1 MIAAGAGRIKG
12 ARHGLRRLVP
22 ALLAA
27 LLLWTG
33 PGAPLLAQVQPTAP
47 ATGDGVQADG
57 TGAIVPPQGAREVQT
72 GPIGPGLFRPAPED
86 ESKGL
91 DYDDWN
97 ALALRAE
104 AALANDRSGASEL
117 DALRALLV
125 DWREALLGAQSA
137 NSTRIAVIRAQIAA
151 LGPPPAEGMN
161 EAEEIAGRRSEL
173 TDQLVRLQA
182 PGIKAD
188 EAYERA
194 DGLILEID
202 RQRRERQAEELLRLW
217 PSPVNP
223 ANWPTALVDLSEVA
237 LTLWSETTARIT
249 DPRALR
255 SLVDNLPLVLGLLLF
270 SAVTL
275 WRGQFWLDRALD
287 RLPLA
292 AGGPAARAARTLTSV
307 GQIVLPVLAC
317 IALSVALRRS
327 GLVGPLGEVLARAVV
342 PVGLVI
348 SSGIWLGARLFR
360 EGSPLREVSALPVER
375 WAEGR
380 FLLFACGL
388 LLGLA
393 RVRAVVLGQLD
404 LSAEVASVTLF
415 PILLFAGLVLIRIG
429 RLVAAMMAQ
438 PAEIEDDRAALRG
451 IGRLIGKALV
461 AIGVVGP
468 LLGAVGYNAAAA
480 ALLQPAIVS
489 IGLIGLLAL
498 IQQLLF
504 DLWALATRQWTDPD
518 KTLVPV
524 LLSFALAL
532 ASLPVFALV
541 WGVDV
546 ADLTELWARVQGG
559 FTLGETRISLT
570 DFLLF
575 ATIFVI
581 GYTATRVLQGV
592 LKGQILPRIGMD
604 QGGRNAIAVG
614 TGYIGIF
621 LSALVAINAT
631 GIDLSGLAIVAG
643 ALSVGIGFGLQAIVS
658 NFVSGIILLIE
669 RPISE
674 GDWIEVGTVQGI
686 VKSISVRS
694 TRIQTFDYSDVI
706 VPNQDLITGRV
717 TNWTRYNQAGR
728 IVVPVSV
735 AYSSDGRQV
744 ARILTEI
751 ASALPQAMRN
761 PPPQVALMGF
771 AGEVMTFE
779 VRVILK
785 DVNTMVQARS
795 DLNQEI
801 LARFADE
808 GIAFTNAHRYQL
820 ARRARLAA
828 EHDEAEH
835 DEENQDTH
843 GQAAASPGAGK
854 VTPPTPPAPSQA
866 EKTAP
871 PSRPVRRRKPRE
883 GTPDAD

>member
-1 MIAAGAGRIKG
+1 MIAAGAGRIGG
-12 ARHGLRRLVP
+12 ARRWLRLLVP
-22 ALLAA
+22 ALLAV

-33 PGAPLLAQVQPTAP
+33 PGAPLLAQVQPAAPTTA
-47 ATGDGVQADG
+47 DGVQADG
-57 TGAIVPPQGAREVQT
+57 TGAIVPPPGAREVQT
-72 GPIGPGLFRPAPED
+72 GPIGPGLFRPTPED
-86 ESKGL
+86 DSRGL
-91 DYDDWN
+91 DYDDWT

-217 PSPVNP
+217 PAPVNP

-237 LTLWSETTARIT
+237 LTLWSETAARIA
-249 DPRALR
+249 DPRAQR
-255 SLVDNLPLVLGLLLF
+255 TLVDNLPLVLGLLLF
-270 SAVTL
+270 FAVAL
-275 WRGQFWLDRALD
+275 WRGQPWLDRALD

-307 GQIVLPVLAC
+307 GQIALPVLSC

-327 GLVGPLGEVLARAVV
+327 GLVGPLGEELARAVV

-348 SSGIWLGARLFR
+348 ASGIWLGARLFR
-360 EGSPLREVSALPVER
+360 DDSPLREVSALPVER

-388 LLGLA
+388 LLALA
-393 RVRAVVLGQLD
+393 RVRGVVLGQLD

-429 RLVAAMMAQ
+429 RLVAAMMA
-438 PAEIEDDRAALRG
+438 PSAVDEDDRAALRG

-480 ALLQPAIVS
+480 ALVQPATVS
-489 IGLIGLLAL
+489 IGLIGLLML

-541 WGVDV
+541 WGADV
-546 ADLTELWARVQGG
+546 ADLTELWARVQSG

-669 RPISE
+669 RPVSE

-717 TNWTRYNQAGR
+717 TNWTRYSQAGR
-728 IVVPVSV
+728 IVVPVNV
-735 AYSSDGRQV
+735 AQTSDGRQV

-751 ASALPQAMRN
+751 AAALPQALRN

-771 AGEVMTFE
+771 PGEAMAFE

-785 DVNTMVQARS
+785 DINTMVQARS
-795 DLNQEI
+795 DLNHEI
-801 LARFADE
+801 LARFHKE
-808 GIAFTNAHRYQL
+808 GIAFTSAHRDHL
-820 ARRARLAA
+820 ARLAEVAA
-828 EHDEAEH
+828 EAQELAQREAELAGWLSGAAP
-835 DEENQDTH
+835 EAEP
-843 GQAAASPGAGK
+843 QAAPAPHTAGAG
-854 VTPPTPPAPSQA
+854 PEPT
-866 EKTAP
+866 
-871 PSRPVRRRKPRE
+871 VRRRKPRE

>member
-1 MIAAGAGRIKG
+1 MIAAGEGRNG
-12 ARHGLRRLVP
+12 RARRGLRPLVP

-27 LLLWTG
+27 LLLLAI
-33 PGAPLLAQVQPTAP
+33 PGAPVLAQVQPAAPTA
-47 ATGDGVQADG
+47 DGSVQADG
-57 TGAIVPPQGAREVQT
+57 TGAIVPAPGAREVQT
-72 GPIGPGLFRPAPED
+72 GPIGPGLFRPAPDDDSE
-86 ESKGL
+86 GL
-91 DYDDWN
+91 DYDDWT
-97 ALALRAE
+97 ALANRAE
-104 AALANDRSGASEL
+104 AALADDRSAAPEL

-161 EAEEIAGRRSEL
+161 EAEEIAGRRREL

-223 ANWPTALVDLSEVA
+223 ANWPTALVGLSEVA
-237 LTLWSETTARIT
+237 LTLWSETATKIG

-255 SLVDNLPLVLGLLLF
+255 TLANNLPLVLGLLLF
-270 SAVTL
+270 SAVAL
-275 WRGQFWLDRALD
+275 WRGQHWLDRIID

-292 AGGPAARAARTLTSV
+292 AGGPAARAARTLASL
-307 GQIVLPVLAC
+307 GQIALPVLAC

-327 GLVGPLGEVLARAVV
+327 GLVGPLGEELARAVV

-348 SSGIWLGARLFR
+348 ASGIWLGARLFR
-360 EGSPLREVSALPVER
+360 EDSPLREVASLPVER

-393 RVRAVVLGQLD
+393 RVRAVVLGQFD
-404 LSAEVASVTLF
+404 LGGEVASVTLF
-415 PILLFAGLVLIRIG
+415 PILLFAGLVLVRVG
-429 RLVAAMMAQ
+429 RLVGVLMAQ
-438 PAEIEDDRAALRG
+438 PAGVDDDRAALRG
-451 IGRLIGKALV
+451 IGGLIGKALV
-461 AIGVVGP
+461 AIGVLGP
-468 LLGAVGYNAAAA
+468 LLGAIGYNAAAA
-480 ALLQPAIVS
+480 ALVQPATVS
-489 IGLIGLLAL
+489 IGLIGLLML

-504 DLWALATRQWTDPD
+504 DIWALATRQWTDPD

-541 WGVDV
+541 WGADV

-669 RPISE
+669 RPVSE

-717 TNWTRYNQAGR
+717 TNWTRYSQAGR
-728 IVVPVSV
+728 IVVPVIV
-735 AYSSDGRQV
+735 AYTSDGRQV

-785 DVNTMVQARS
+785 DINTMVQARS

-801 LARFADE
+801 LARFQKE
-808 GIAFTNAHRYQL
+808 GIAFTSAHRDHL
-820 ARRARLAA
+820 ARQAEVAA
-828 EHDEAEH
+828 EARELAQREAELAGWLSETS
-835 DEENQDTH
+835 DQ
-843 GQAAASPGAGK
+843 ASPGA
-854 VTPPTPPAPSQA
+854 TPAAQPGGADP
-866 EKTAP
+866 EAP
-871 PSRPVRRRKPRE
+871 PLRRKPKE
-883 GTPDAD
+883 GPPDAD